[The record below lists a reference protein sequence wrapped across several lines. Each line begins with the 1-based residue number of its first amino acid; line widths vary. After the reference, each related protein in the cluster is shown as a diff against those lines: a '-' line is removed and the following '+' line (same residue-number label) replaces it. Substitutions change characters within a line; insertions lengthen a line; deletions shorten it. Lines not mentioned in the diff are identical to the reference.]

1 MTVPN
6 QRIIKIHKDNQQKD
20 PFVALNLDTMAS
32 VYNDLGSAYAF
43 YFYLCLCGNADGF
56 NLEFSPQHFKDRY
69 GLPISTT
76 HDQFKKLVE
85 KKYLIPKQ
93 ENSNIYDFYYIPEHL
108 KDQENQTQPPFRF
121 E

>member
-1 MTVPN
+1 MTVAN
-6 QRIIKIHKDNQQKD
+6 QRIIKIHKENQQKD
-20 PFVALNLDTMAS
+20 PFVALNLDTMAC

-56 NLEFSPQHFKDRY
+56 NLEFSPQYFKDRF

-85 KKYLIPKQ
+85 KKYLIPKN
-93 ENSNIYDFYYIPEHL
+93 EKSNIYDFYYLPEHL
-108 KDQENQTQPPFRF
+108 KSENNPCKPAFNF
-121 E
+121 

>member
-6 QRIIKIHKDNQQKD
+6 QRIIKIHKDNLQKD
-20 PFVALNLDTMAS
+20 PFVTLNLDIMGT
-32 VYNDLGSAYAF
+32 VYKDLGNGYTF

-56 NLEFSPQHFKDRY
+56 NLEFSPQYFKDRF

-85 KKYLIPKQ
+85 KKYLIPKN

-108 KDQENQTQPPFRF
+108 KSENNPCKPAFNF
-121 E
+121 